1 MHTEYVPN
9 LTIFVRDA
17 DLELFDRARRF
28 AERRRMSLSAL
39 IAEALERYL
48 QDQK

>member
-1 MHTEYVPN
+1 VPP
-9 LTIFVRDA
+9 LTIFVRETDV
-17 DLELFDRARRF
+17 ELFERARRL

-39 IAEALERYL
+39 IAAALEQYL